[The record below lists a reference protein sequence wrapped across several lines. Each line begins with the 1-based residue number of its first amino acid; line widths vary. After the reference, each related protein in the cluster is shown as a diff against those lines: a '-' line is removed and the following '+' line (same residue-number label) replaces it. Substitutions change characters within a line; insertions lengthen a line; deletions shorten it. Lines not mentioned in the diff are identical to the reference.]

1 MNVKLLKFTE
11 RTRRVLLLIIAL
23 LLGVYFLYIVRVI
36 LPPFILALVLAYLLN
51 PLVTNLEK
59 KGFDRTLAIIIVY
72 SSVLGVIAFFIVY
85 AFPVITKEIDKFSK
99 MIPVLTMQ
107 IQKSITNFYENYQRV
122 QIPESLRQVIDDTI
136 SNIEQFLIASLDAL
150 ADRVLGIFSGLII
163 ILISP
168 ILAFYILKDK
178 NILGERIMG
187 LFPIAFRRELSHLW
201 KEIDRVLTKFIRG
214 HLLIAFLVGLM
225 MAFGLTIIGVPFA
238 ILLGIIS
245 GLFDLIPYFGPVLGA
260 LPAFVMAL
268 LDSPVKALYVLIL
281 MIIVQQIE
289 SNILS
294 PKILGESVGLHPLTV
309 IFVVLAGGH
318 LFGLLGLLIAVPV
331 TAVTRIIVN
340 YWVNRVMN

>member
-1 MNVKLLKFTE
+1 MNVKFLNFSK
-11 RTRRVLLLIIAL
+11 RTRRVLLLIGAL

-59 KGFDRTLAIIIVY
+59 KGFKRTLAILIVY
-72 SSVLGVIAFFIVY
+72 TSVLGGITLIIIY
-85 AFPVITKEIDKFSK
+85 AFPVIAREIDKFSK
-99 MIPVLTMQ
+99 MVPVLT
-107 IQKSITNFYENYQRV
+107 IQLQESITNFYENYQRV

-136 SNIEQFLIASLDAL
+136 SNFEQFLIASLDAF
-150 ADRVLGIFSGLII
+150 AERILGIFSGLVI
-163 ILISP
+163 ILLSP

-178 NILGERIMG
+178 NILGERVMG
-187 LFPIAFRRELSHLW
+187 LFPAALRREVSHLW
-201 KEIDRVLTKFIRG
+201 KEIDRILTKFIRG
-214 HLLIAFLVGLM
+214 HLLVAFLVGLM
-225 MAFGLTIIGVPFA
+225 MAVGLTIIDVRFA

-260 LPAFVMAL
+260 LPAFIMAL
-268 LDSPVKALYVLIL
+268 LDSPIKALYVLIL
-281 MIIVQQIE
+281 MVAVQQIE

-331 TAVTRIIVN
+331 TAVTRIIIN
-340 YWVNRVMN
+340 YWVDKMMN

>member
-1 MNVKLLKFTE
+1 MNVKFLKLTE

-72 SSVLGVIAFFIVY
+72 ASVLGVIAFFIVY

-99 MIPVLTMQ
+99 MVPVLTMQ

-136 SNIEQFLIASLDAL
+136 NNIEQFLIASLDAL
-150 ADRVLGIFSGLII
+150 AERVLGIFSGLII

-331 TAVTRIIVN
+331 TAVTRIIAN

>member
-1 MNVKLLKFTE
+1 MNVKFLKFNN
-11 RTRRVLLLIIAL
+11 RTKRLLILIIVVI
-23 LLGVYFLYIVRVI
+23 LGAYFLYTVRII
-36 LPPFILALVLAYLLN
+36 LPPFVLAIVLAYLLN

-59 KGFDRTLAIIIVY
+59 KGFDRTLAILVVY
-72 SSVLGVIAFFIVY
+72 ATVLVTLTFVIVY
-85 AFPVITKEIDKFSK
+85 AFPLIAKEIDRFSK
-99 MIPVLTMQ
+99 TVPVLTVQ
-107 IQKSITNFYENYQRV
+107 IQESITNFYETYQKI

-136 SNIEQFLIASLDAL
+136 SSMEQFLISSLDAL
-150 ADRVLGIFSGLII
+150 AERVIGIFSGMII

-168 ILAFYILKDK
+168 ILAFYFLKDK
-178 NILGERIMG
+178 NIFVERIMG
-187 LFPIAFRRELSHLW
+187 LFPIMLRRELAQLW

-214 HLLIAFLVGLM
+214 HLLVALLVGLM
-225 MAFGLTIIGVPFA
+225 MALGLTIIDVPFA

-245 GLFDLIPYFGPVLGA
+245 GLLDLIPYFGPVLGT
-260 LPAFVMAL
+260 LPAFIMAL
-268 LDSPVKALYVLIL
+268 LDSPIKAFYVLIL

-318 LFGLLGLLIAVPV
+318 LFGFLGLLIAVPI

-340 YWVNRVMN
+340 YWVDKIMN